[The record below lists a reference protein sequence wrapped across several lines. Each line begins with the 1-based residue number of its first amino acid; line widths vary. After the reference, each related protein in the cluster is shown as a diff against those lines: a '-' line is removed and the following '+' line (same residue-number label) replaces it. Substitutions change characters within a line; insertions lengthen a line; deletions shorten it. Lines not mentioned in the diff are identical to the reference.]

1 MNNLLGR
8 FFYTG
13 ASFKEVCRY
22 RIPFGVITKLHSSH
36 FLLSFSL
43 SECISTRS
51 SVGARSANAL
61 DDKAPASRASFWERG
76 REIFWRRWMDGWM
89 DVVRCRSYGAW
100 IQNNEHKSKCL
111 SMVVIRKSE
120 DPALGVFLFLYLGL
134 V

>member
-1 MNNLLGR
+1 MHWMIKRPLRERAFGSAGER
-8 FFYTG
+8 
-13 ASFKEVCRY
+13 SF
-22 RIPFGVITKLHSSH
+22 G
-36 FLLSFSL
+36 
-43 SECISTRS
+43 
-51 SVGARSANAL
+51 G
-61 DDKAPASRASFWERG
+61 DG
-76 REIFWRRWMDGWM
+76 WMDGWM